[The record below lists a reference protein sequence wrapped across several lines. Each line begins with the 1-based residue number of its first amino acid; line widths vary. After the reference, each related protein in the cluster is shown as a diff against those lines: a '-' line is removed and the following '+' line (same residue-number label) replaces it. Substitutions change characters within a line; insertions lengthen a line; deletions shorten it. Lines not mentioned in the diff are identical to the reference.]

1 MGRDTPPQPRFLA
14 PADDRWRQR
23 AKCRDADP
31 DMFFPEPSDAA
42 TALAAVAVCRS
53 CLVTEKCLADALHTG
68 ERDGIRGGL
77 TPRQRRPL
85 LTAHRARHR
94 QPTAH
99 SPRVPSTA
107 TALLTDHEH
116 AKTGRIAAVAR

>member
-1 MGRDTPPQPRFLA
+1 MGRETPPRPGFHA
-14 PADDRWRQR
+14 PADDRWRQQ

-42 TALAAVAVCRS
+42 TAVAAVAVCRS
-53 CLVTEKCLADALHTG
+53 CPVTEQCLADALHTG

-85 LTAHRARHR
+85 LTAHRRNTHHRAR
-94 QPTAH
+94 
-99 SPRVPSTA
+99 SDV
-107 TALLTDHEH
+107 ALS
-116 AKTGRIAAVAR
+116 TGRERTRGSRNAGVSR

>member
-1 MGRDTPPQPRFLA
+1 MGRDTPPRARFLA

-31 DMFFPEPSDAA
+31 DMFFPEPSDAS

-53 CLVTEKCLADALHTG
+53 CPVTKQCLADALHTG

-94 QPTAH
+94 QPTA
-99 SPRVPSTA
+99 PSTRVTSTDA
-107 TALLTDHEH
+107 ALSTGHE
-116 AKTGRIAAVAR
+116 ARGGCSMGVSR